1 MATDN
6 VELSAGS
13 GGATLRTLAG
23 ADGTEWP
30 ASVVAY
36 ATTVS
41 PGANVLQPV
50 TPANPLPV
58 SATLVG
64 TLVVDAI
71 VGSVQVVQ
79 STPADLQC
87 TASIASGQ
95 TLDNVTTVGTITNP
109 VAVTQS
115 GSWTSTATQ
124 STASALLCTASQGGS
139 WTVAATQSGTWTANQ
154 GGSWTV
160 AATQS
165 GTWNVGVTGSVTV
178 AQSTPGN
185 LLATVSIASAQTL
198 ANVTTVGTITNPVT
212 VAQATAANLNATV
225 SIAAAQTLA
234 TVTTVGTVNTLTSIT
249 NAVTVTQPTAA
260 NLKCTANI
268 ATGQTLDTVTN
279 VTTVGAVTSVTNP
292 VTVAQPTAANLNA
305 TATLA
310 AGTNLIG
317 KTSAS
322 AETSTVYNGA
332 TALTPLFARFLTST
346 SGKTTIVAAAGS
358 GKQIRVLRYSLSSF
372 GDVTATLWSGTSAAI
387 SGSKYLTKF
396 AAAGGA
402 YCPVGVCQT
411 AANEA
416 LTVDLSAA
424 VATSGE
430 VTYVVVG

>member
-1 MATDN
+1 MADD
-6 VELSAGS
+6 VKLSAGTND
-13 GGATLRTLAG
+13 GATLRTFDTAG
-23 ADGTEWP
+23 GVEWP

-36 ATTVS
+36 ATTIS
-41 PGANVLQPV
+41 PGANALQPV
-50 TPANPLPV
+50 TPTNPLPV

-115 GSWTSTATQ
+115 GSWT
-124 STASALLCTASQGGS
+124 
-139 WTVAATQSGTWTANQ
+139 VAATQSGTWTANQ

-160 AATQS
+160 AATQN

-249 NAVTVTQPTAA
+249 NAVTVAQPTAA

-279 VTTVGAVTSVTNP
+279 VTTVGAVTSITNP
-292 VTVAQPTAANLNA
+292 VTVSQPTAGNLNA

-322 AETSTVYNGA
+322 AETSTVYNGT

-424 VATSGE
+424 VSTSGE
-430 VTYVVVG
+430 VTYIVVG